1 MRKILAVA
9 SLSILASA
17 CGSSDTSN
25 PVAACNS
32 FAQAVCNKASSCQVQ
47 GITSACAGNLETAF
61 NCAQA
66 GCSSGQSFDSGAAS
80 SCINDIN
87 GLSCTDA
94 GNDLG
99 NGTLPSA
106 CNNVCH

>member
-1 MRKILAVA
+1 MRKVLAVA

-17 CGSSDTSN
+17 CGGSDTSN

-32 FAQAVCNKASSCQVQ
+32 FASAVCNKASSCQVQ
-47 GITSACAGNLETAF
+47 GITSACAGNLQNALD
-61 NCAQA
+61 CAHA
-66 GCSSGQSFDSGAAS
+66 GCSSGQSFDSGAAGN
-80 SCINDIN
+80 CINDIN

-94 GNDLG
+94 GNDLS
-99 NGTLPSA
+99 NGTLPSS